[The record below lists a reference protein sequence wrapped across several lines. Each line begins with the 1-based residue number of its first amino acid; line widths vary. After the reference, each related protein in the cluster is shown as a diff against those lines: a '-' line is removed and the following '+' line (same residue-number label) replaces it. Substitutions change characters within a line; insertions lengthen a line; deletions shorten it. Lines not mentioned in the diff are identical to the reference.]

1 MALTVTF
8 CAGLSILVGVLVT
21 RITKN
26 GSHVEFVEHMS
37 VALALGA
44 LVALLIFD
52 LIPELWEATED
63 AGKTFVAVN
72 VVFGFSILGGLD
84 RFIPDHHDTVENHDH
99 ENAAHIGIMAS
110 LALILHNIVEG
121 MTVYTLSTSDLQQGI
136 IFAVGIGLH
145 NIPMGMLIYTTING
159 RRRGQKTFIILSVLV
174 STLAG
179 GLLMDMISEYMTDQL
194 ICGLLCLATG
204 MIVYIAFVELIP
216 HVLRTKPLLHSA
228 VAVCAGFLLVFLS
241 CMLAGE

>member
-1 MALTVTF
+1 MALTVAF

-44 LVALLIFD
+44 LMALLIFD
-52 LIPELWEATED
+52 LIPELRETTESVGVIYVL
-63 AGKTFVAVN
+63 AG
-72 VVFGFSILGGLD
+72 VVLGFGILAGLD
-84 RFIPDHHDTVENHDH
+84 RFIPEHEDTVENHDN

-121 MTVYTLSTSDLQQGI
+121 MTVYTLAAADLQQGI
-136 IFAVGIGLH
+136 VFAVGIGLH
-145 NIPMGMLIYTTING
+145 NIPMGMLIYTTIK
-159 RRRGQKTFIILSVLV
+159 GQKRGYKTTIISTVILSTFV
-174 STLAG
+174 G
-179 GLLMDMISEYMTDQL
+179 GLLMDMISEYMTEQL
-194 ICGLLCLATG
+194 IGGLLCLATG

-216 HVLRTKPLLHSA
+216 HVLRTKPVSLSA
-228 VAVCAGFLLVFLS
+228 VAACAGFVLVFLS
-241 CMLAGE
+241 CMMAGE